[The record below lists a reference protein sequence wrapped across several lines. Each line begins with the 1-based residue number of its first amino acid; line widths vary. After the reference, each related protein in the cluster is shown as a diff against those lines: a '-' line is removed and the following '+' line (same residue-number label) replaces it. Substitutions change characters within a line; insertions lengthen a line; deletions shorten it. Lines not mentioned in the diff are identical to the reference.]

1 VIEYSFF
8 LNSPFWAE
16 QKEEVK
22 KRDGYRCRR
31 CGEKRKHLTVHHLSY
46 FNLLDA
52 DLCVTL
58 CHDCHD
64 LIHGF
69 SKYDPLKN
77 PLENIGQRHYIK
89 EEVES

>member
-1 VIEYSFF
+1 
-8 LNSPFWAE
+8 
-16 QKEEVK
+16 
-22 KRDGYRCRR
+22 
-31 CGEKRKHLTVHHLSY
+31 
-46 FNLLDA
+46 
-52 DLCVTL
+52 VTL